1 MACKHAYFN
10 GNSLK
15 MNLMKLRFLAF
26 PVFFGLILT
35 SCGED
40 SICDC
45 IRASDALTN
54 KYEELRTKK
63 FSAQGQ
69 KEVKELIKTKKAKC
83 KEFEQMSGPEM
94 MERKA
99 SCK

>member
-1 MACKHAYFN
+1 
-10 GNSLK
+10 
-15 MNLMKLRFLAF
+15 MNFMKLRLLVILAF
-26 PVFFGLILT
+26 FALFIT
-35 SCGED
+35 SCSED

-45 IRASDALTN
+45 IRASDELNN
-54 KYEELRTKK
+54 KYDQLRTKELSVK
-63 FSAQGQ
+63 GQ
-69 KEVKELIKTKKAKC
+69 KEVKELIRTKKAKC

>member
-1 MACKHAYFN
+1 MRLPIFA
-10 GNSLK
+10 
-15 MNLMKLRFLAF
+15 
-26 PVFFGLILT
+26 ILT
-35 SCGED
+35 CSSLIFSSCSED

-45 IRASDALTN
+45 IRASDELTN
-54 KYEELRTKK
+54 KYDQLRTEKLTTT
-63 FSAQGQ
+63 GQ

-83 KEFEQMSGPEM
+83 KEFELMSGPEM

>member
-1 MACKHAYFN
+1 
-10 GNSLK
+10 
-15 MNLMKLRFLAF
+15 MNAMKLRFLAF
-26 PVFFGLILT
+26 LTISALYLT
-35 SCGED
+35 SCSED

-45 IRASDALTN
+45 IRSSDELTA
-54 KYEELRTKK
+54 KYDELRTQKLTEK
-63 FSAQGQ
+63 GQ
-69 KEVKELIKTKKAKC
+69 KEVKELIEKKKAKC

>member
-1 MACKHAYFN
+1 
-10 GNSLK
+10 
-15 MNLMKLRFLAF
+15 MKLRFLAF
-26 PVFFGLILT
+26 LSISVLLMT

-45 IRASDALTN
+45 IRASDELTN

-63 FSAQGQ
+63 LSVKGQ
-69 KEVKELIKTKKAKC
+69 KEVKELIQAKKAKC
-83 KEFEQMSGPEM
+83 KEFELMSGPEM
-94 MERKA
+94 MERKS

>member
-1 MACKHAYFN
+1 MVCKHAYFN

-15 MNLMKLRFLAF
+15 MNSMKLRFLAF
-26 PVFFGLILT
+26 PVFFGLLVT

-45 IRASDALTN
+45 IRASEELNA
-54 KYEELRTKK
+54 KYDQLRTKELSEK
-63 FSAQGQ
+63 GQ
-69 KEVKELIKTKKAKC
+69 KEVKELLQTKKAKC

-94 MERKA
+94 LERKA
-99 SCK
+99 SCN

>member
-1 MACKHAYFN
+1 
-10 GNSLK
+10 
-15 MNLMKLRFLAF
+15 MKLPIFAILTLSS
-26 PVFFGLILT
+26 LILS
-35 SCGED
+35 SCSED

-45 IRASDALTN
+45 IRASDELTN
-54 KYEELRTKK
+54 KYDELRTKK
-63 FSAQGQ
+63 LTTKGQ

-83 KEFEQMSGPEM
+83 KEFELMSGPEM

>member
-1 MACKHAYFN
+1 
-10 GNSLK
+10 
-15 MNLMKLRFLAF
+15 MNLMKLPFLAF
-26 PVFFGLILT
+26 FGLFTLLTT

-45 IRASDALTN
+45 IRASDELN
-54 KYEELRTKK
+54 HKYEQLRTKELSTK
-63 FSAQGQ
+63 GQ
-69 KEVKELIKTKKAKC
+69 KEVKELIQTKKAKC

>member
-1 MACKHAYFN
+1 
-10 GNSLK
+10 
-15 MNLMKLRFLAF
+15 MKLPIFTIIALSA
-26 PVFFGLILT
+26 LILS
-35 SCGED
+35 SCSED

-45 IRASDALTN
+45 IRASDELTN
-54 KYEELRTKK
+54 KYDQLRTKELTAK
-63 FSAQGQ
+63 GQ

-83 KEFEQMSGPEM
+83 KEFELMSGPEM